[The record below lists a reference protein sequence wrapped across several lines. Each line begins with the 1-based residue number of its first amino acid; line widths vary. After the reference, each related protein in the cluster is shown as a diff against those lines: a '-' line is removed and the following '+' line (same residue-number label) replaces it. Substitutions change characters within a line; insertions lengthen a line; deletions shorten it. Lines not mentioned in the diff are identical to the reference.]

1 MECVHIFDTEKCF
14 NVEAVEEE
22 SPRITNFTKA
32 RELTKVAAAHG
43 KLLTLIR
50 LGFLKVVFSAGRV
63 MFQEELIWY
72 QYNLIQLLIN
82 LFKVGWR

>member
-50 LGFLKVVFSAGRV
+50 LGFLKVVFSAGGGGGGVV
-63 MFQEELIWY
+63 MFQEELI
-72 QYNLIQLLIN
+72 
-82 LFKVGWR
+82 